1 MVCRFLLIKPA
12 IVPAGRPHSGLFFL
26 SVKSVNWSKDQ
37 QMKKYILGIWLLLL
51 CSFSSFAQKDS
62 ATKKA
67 EPNIKQFWLVILKT
81 GPKDKEIKD
90 STERSKLFAG
100 HFANM
105 ERLYYDGLLKV
116 AGPFGK
122 NELTWRG
129 LFILD
134 CKTKEEAEVNV
145 KTDPAVAA
153 GIFIYDIVSWYG
165 EPSGSFVP
173 GKPKKE

>member
-1 MVCRFLLIKPA
+1 MKRM
-12 IVPAGRPHSGLFFL
+12 L
-26 SVKSVNWSKDQ
+26 SLT
-37 QMKKYILGIWLLLL
+37 ILLLL
-51 CSFSSFAQKDS
+51 FSGVSLCQKDS
-62 ATKKA
+62 ARKDPGA
-67 EPNIKQFWLVILKT
+67 NIKQFWLVILKT

-100 HFANM
+100 HFSNM
-105 ERLYYDGLLKV
+105 ERLHKEGVLKV

-122 NELTWRG
+122 NDFTWRG

-134 CKTKEEAEVNV
+134 CKTKEEAEAFV
-145 KTDPAVAA
+145 KTDPTVIA
-153 GIFIYDIVSWYG
+153 GVFIYDLVPWYG